1 MGRENCGGT
10 SFQLTRNDRTG
21 MKTNKFLYS
30 MIMVLVL
37 LGVSCT
43 DDTFM
48 DNRGRVEEGIPV
60 RVQLKF
66 QTEAGQVITRAE
78 QSEEYENR
86 IENAYVFVFDG
97 GGTIVYRNFFIEG
110 TGLSFANGDPN
121 HSSGTLTFDTKS
133 MNDATIVGIAN
144 LRTETS
150 RTAFPVTEEELDN
163 ITDLKALKNYV
174 MKMSEASVSRGGLFM
189 MTGYAKDSEGNT
201 VVNIPGSESGTV
213 TMGATLQFERTDAK
227 VKFVVT
233 TSPNPPAGKTW
244 TNFSFTPST
253 WEVKR
258 VPQQSYLLEAESGDY
273 DGADAAYFNTPA
285 TPFEALTTDPDNA
298 NLYTGGSFVFYMPE
312 NKKTPLQSVS
322 DYAQRDAWDTGKGLD
337 DNGNRTFTNANANS
351 TYVEMTGTLSYV
363 DNDNMLVNAD
373 VRFIIHLGYM
383 TSYKDKD
390 GQTISVNPDPDDY
403 DTKRNSFY
411 TYNVTVRGVNDIIV
425 EVTNESGEDKR
436 PGYEGDVVYSTTDI
450 FEFDSHY
457 DRRLIQLNKKAIGT
471 DMKWSVNT
479 PFSRGIHDATDN
491 DKNIEESM
499 RDYRWVKFAINADY
513 GVDKDHFVKYPGDQN
528 YNDPFPMDE
537 SNNDEPSP
545 YYDQSSP
552 YYGGKGNYPNARL
565 LDVNQLIR
573 RLQQEAE
580 NGSSSI
586 FFTDTDGEEK
596 VAITVFVDEHLY
608 FNHPLTNQPGEENRS
623 LWKLTTDKEDRQLHI
638 IAQGAQMSPDGN
650 SSVVNSTF
658 TFKQRPI
665 STIFNVDK
673 PELTTAWGLES
684 VMETGR
690 MKKGNLQYGGS
701 TSNGRSNTLDII
713 LGTNHN
719 DVVHWTEVLNTDASY
734 TLNGDYEDPVHACLI
749 RNRDLNGDNIIQ
761 SNEIRWYLAA
771 IDQLTDIYIG
781 EYALDEKSRL
791 YPTNSADRIDEN
803 GKSQVRWHYI
813 SSSAK
818 DNDVWILWAEEGASR
833 GGSSESIKDE
843 TTGWPWYNNVSNEY
857 FSYRCARNL
866 GLKLSEPDAEPADLI
881 DVTNEGDGF
890 YLIDATNLNTKSRRT
905 NYEVNPL
912 PLHNERSANNLP
924 YAKFRVHSNAY
935 NPNGETPK
943 IDNWPNWNDW
953 PWNSYQT
960 VNPYPPGYRIPNQR
974 ELLIMTTRMPE
985 YAWPTFTY
993 GQSRIDPDYICQTSF
1008 SLNRQPPYNDSREG
1022 FLWHSSNREFYLQ
1035 NDRGEEGYVRPVQ
1048 DVKE

>member
-1 MGRENCGGT
+1 
-10 SFQLTRNDRTG
+10 
-21 MKTNKFLYS
+21 MKTSKFLYS

-48 DNRGRVEEGIPV
+48 DNRDRVEEGIPV
-60 RVQLKF
+60 RVQLNF

-121 HSSGTLTFDTKS
+121 HSSGTITFNTKS

-150 RTAFPVTEEELDN
+150 GTAFPVTKEELDN

-285 TPFEALTTDPDNA
+285 TPFEALTTDPNNA

-312 NKKTPLQSVS
+312 NKKTPINQVQ

-390 GQTISVNPDPDDY
+390 GQTINVTPKPNDY

-411 TYNVTVRGVNDIIV
+411 TYNVTIRGVNDIIV

-658 TFKQRPI
+658 IFKQRPI

-713 LGTNHN
+713 LGTNHD

-734 TLNGDYEDPVHACLI
+734 TLNSDYEDPVHACLI

-791 YPTNSADRIDEN
+791 YPSNPADREN
-803 GKSQVRWHYI
+803 QVRWHYI
-813 SSSAK
+813 SSSA
-818 DNDVWILWAEEGASR
+818 NGSNAWILWAEEGASR
-833 GGSSESIKDE
+833 GAHNAENAGS
-843 TTGWPWYNNVSNEY
+843 V

-866 GLKLSEPDAEPADLI
+866 GLKLDAPDDEPEDLI
-881 DVTNEGDGF
+881 HVTEETGGS
-890 YLIDATNLNTKSRRT
+890 YLIDATNLNVKSRRT

-924 YAKFRVHSNAY
+924 YAKFRVHKDAF
-935 NPNGETPK
+935 NPKGETPFV
-943 IDNWPNWNDW
+943 DTWNAWPSEDEWNDW

-985 YAWPTFTY
+985 TAWPTFKDSY
-993 GQSRIDPDYICQTSF
+993 RAQSAQIKPDYVCQTSF
-1008 SLNRQPPYNDSREG
+1008 SLNGTAPYENGKREG
-1022 FLWHSSNREFYLQ
+1022 FLWDSDSGVFFLQ
-1035 NDRGEEGYVRPVQ
+1035 NSTDEEGYVRPVQ

>member
-1 MGRENCGGT
+1 
-10 SFQLTRNDRTG
+10 
-21 MKTNKFLYS
+21 MKTSKFLYS

-60 RVQLKF
+60 RVQLNF

-97 GGTIVYRNFFIEG
+97 GGNIVYKKFFTEG
-110 TGLSFANGDPN
+110 SELSFANGDPN
-121 HSSGTLTFDTKS
+121 HSSGTITFNTKS

-144 LRTETS
+144 LRTATS
-150 RTAFPVTEEELDN
+150 GTAFPVTEEELDK
-163 ITDLKALKNYV
+163 ITDLNTLKGYV
-174 MKMSEASVSRGGLFM
+174 MKMSEASVNRGGLFM

-201 VVNIPGSESGTV
+201 VVTIPGSESGTV
-213 TMGATLQFERTDAK
+213 TMESTLQFERTDAK

-233 TSPNPPAGKTW
+233 TSPNPPDGKTW

-258 VPQQSYLLEAESGDY
+258 VPQQSYLLEAKTGDY
-273 DGADAAYFNTPA
+273 DEADAAYFNTPA
-285 TPFEALTTDPDNA
+285 APFEALTTDPDNA

-312 NKKTPLQSVS
+312 NKKTPLQSVT

-351 TYVEMTGTLSYV
+351 TYVEMTGTVSYQ
-363 DNDNMLVNAD
+363 DNEGMLVNAD
-373 VRFIIHLGYM
+373 VRFIVHLGYV
-383 TSYKDKD
+383 TSRN
-390 GQTISVNPDPDDY
+390 GQPVTADPNDY
-403 DTKRNSFY
+403 NTDRNGFY

-425 EVTNESGEDKR
+425 EVRDGNDQR

-457 DRRLIQLNKKAIGT
+457 DRRLIKLNKKAIGT

-479 PFSRGIHDATDN
+479 PFSRGIHDATD
-491 DKNIEESM
+491 DDENIEQDM
-499 RDYRWVKFAINADY
+499 RDYRWIKFAINKDY
-513 GVDKDHFVKYPGDQN
+513 GVANDKYVKYPGDQN
-528 YNDPFPMDE
+528 YNDPFPMSGTE
-537 SNNDEPSP
+537 NNKSAP
-545 YYDQSSP
+545 YYTA
-552 YYGGKGNYPNARL
+552 YPNARL

-573 RLQQEAE
+573 RLQQEAA

-586 FFTDTDGEEK
+586 FFTDEDGEEK

-638 IAQGAQMSPDGN
+638 IAQGSQISPDGN

-658 TFKQRPI
+658 SFKQRPI

-673 PELTTAWGLES
+673 EELTTAWGLES

-690 MKKGNLQYGGS
+690 MQKQEENNNLTYGSS
-701 TSNGRSNTLDII
+701 TSNGRMNTLDII
-713 LGTNHN
+713 LGSGHTN
-719 DVVHWTEVLNTDASY
+719 VVHWTDVLNTDYHYS
-734 TLNGDYEDPVHACLI
+734 LNSGYEDPVHACLL

-791 YPTNSADRIDEN
+791 YPSNPADREN
-803 GKSQVRWHYI
+803 QVRWHYI
-813 SSSAK
+813 SSSA
-818 DNDVWILWAEEGASR
+818 NGSNAWILWAEEGASR
-833 GGSSESIKDE
+833 GAHNATNAG
-843 TTGWPWYNNVSNEY
+843 TY

-866 GLKLSEPDAEPADLI
+866 GLKLDAPDDEPEDLI
-881 DVTNEGDGF
+881 HVTEEMGGS
-890 YLIDATNLNTKSRRT
+890 YLIDATNLNVKSRRT

-912 PLHNERSANNLP
+912 PAHNERSANNLP
-924 YAKFRVHSNAY
+924 YAKFRVHKDAF
-935 NPNGETPK
+935 NPKGETPFV
-943 IDNWPNWNDW
+943 DTWNAWPSEDEWNDW

-985 YAWPTFTY
+985 TAWPTFKDSY
-993 GQSRIDPDYICQTSF
+993 RAQSAQIKPDYVCQTSF
-1008 SLNRQPPYNDSREG
+1008 SLNGTAPYENGKREG
-1022 FLWHSSNREFYLQ
+1022 FLWDSDSGVFFLQ
-1035 NDRGEEGYVRPVQ
+1035 NSTDEEGYVRPVQ

>member
-1 MGRENCGGT
+1 
-10 SFQLTRNDRTG
+10 
-21 MKTNKFLYS
+21 MKANKLLYS
-30 MIMVLVL
+30 MIAVLAL
-37 LGVSCT
+37 LGASCT

-48 DNRGRVEEGIPV
+48 DNHGRVEEGIPV

-66 QTEAGQVITRAE
+66 RAEAGDVMTRAE
-78 QSEEYENR
+78 QTEEYENR
-86 IENAYVFVFDG
+86 IENAYIFVFDG
-97 GGTIVYRNFFIEG
+97 SGKRVADVTPNFVTEG
-110 TGLSFANGDPN
+110 SGLSSALK
-121 HSSGTLTFDTKS
+121 TITFDTKS

-144 LRTETS
+144 LRTGTS
-150 RTAFPVTEEELDN
+150 GTAFPVTQEELDA
-163 ITDLKALKNYV
+163 IQDLNSLKTYV
-174 MKMSEASVSRGGLFM
+174 MKMSDASVSRGGLFM

-201 VVNIPGSESGTV
+201 QVVIPGKETGET
-213 TMGATLQFERTDAK
+213 TMQATLQFERTDAK

-233 TSPNPPAGKTW
+233 TDPNPPTGKTW
-244 TNFSFTPST
+244 KDFSFTPRT

-273 DGADAAYFNTPA
+273 DGAEAIYFNTPA
-285 TPFEALTTDPDNA
+285 VPFETMTTDPNNA

-312 NKKTPLQSVS
+312 NKKTPLQSVT

-351 TYVEMTGTLSYV
+351 TYVEMTGTISYV
-363 DNDNMLVNAD
+363 DGENDLVNAD
-373 VRFIIHLGYM
+373 VRLIVHLGYV
-383 TSYKDKD
+383 TFRNENAV
-390 GQTISVNPDPDDY
+390 TPNPNDY
-403 DTKRNSFY
+403 NTERNGFY
-411 TYNVTVRGVNDIIV
+411 TYNVKVRGVNDIIV
-425 EVTNESGEDKR
+425 EVTNETDNR

-457 DRRLIQLNKKAIGT
+457 DRRLIKLNRSAIGD

-479 PFSRGIHDATDN
+479 PFSRGIHDATDD
-491 DKNIEESM
+491 DKNIEQNM

-513 GVDKDHFVKYPGDQN
+513 GVDNEHFVKYPGDQN

-537 SNNDEPSP
+537 SNNDKSAP
-545 YYDQSSP
+545 YYTS
-552 YYGGKGNYPNARL
+552 YPNARL

-573 RLQQEAE
+573 RLQREAADE
-580 NGSSSI
+580 NSTI
-586 FFTDTDGEEK
+586 FYTDTDGEKK
-596 VAITVFVDEHLY
+596 VAISVFVDEHLY

-638 IAQGAQMSPDGN
+638 IAQGSKISPDGN

-690 MKKGNLQYGGS
+690 MAKGSRQYGSS
-701 TSNGRSNTLDII
+701 TSNGRMNTLDII
-713 LGTNHN
+713 LDKNH
-719 DVVHWTEVLNTDASY
+719 DKVVHWTDVLNTDAHY
-734 TLNGDYEDPVHACLI
+734 ELNSTYQDPVHACLM

-791 YPTNSADRIDEN
+791 YPSNPADREN
-803 GKSQVRWHYI
+803 QVRWHYI
-813 SSSAK
+813 SSSAT
-818 DNDVWILWAEEGASR
+818 NNNAWILWAEEGASR
-833 GGSSESIKDE
+833 GAHNAENAGS
-843 TTGWPWYNNVSNEY
+843 V

-866 GLKLSEPDAEPADLI
+866 GLKLDAPDDEPEDLI
-881 DVTNEGDGF
+881 HVTPEAEGF
-890 YLIDATNLNTKSRRT
+890 YLIDATNLNVKSRRS
-905 NYEVNPL
+905 NFEVVPL
-912 PLHNERSANNLP
+912 PAHNERSANNLP
-924 YAKFRVHSNAY
+924 YAKFRVHKNAY
-935 NPNGETPK
+935 NPKGETPFVDQWYIGK
-943 IDNWPNWNDW
+943 DEWNDW

-960 VNPYPPGYRIPNQR
+960 VNPYPAGYRIPNQR

-985 YAWPTFTY
+985 TAWPTFIDDSGW
-993 GQSRIDPDYICQTSF
+993 GQSAKIKPDYVCQTSF
-1008 SLNRQPPYNDSREG
+1008 SLNGTAPYENGKREG
-1022 FLWHSSNREFYLQ
+1022 FLWNSESGVFYLQ
-1035 NDRGEEGYVRPVQ
+1035 NSTDEEGYVRPVQ
-1048 DVKE
+1048 DVQ

>member
-1 MGRENCGGT
+1 
-10 SFQLTRNDRTG
+10 
-21 MKTNKFLYS
+21 MKANKLLYS
-30 MIMVLVL
+30 IIAVLAL
-37 LGVSCT
+37 LGASCT

-48 DNRGRVEEGIPV
+48 DNHGRVEEGIPV

-66 QTEAGQVITRAE
+66 RAEAGDVMTRAE
-78 QSEEYENR
+78 QTEEYENR
-86 IENAYVFVFDG
+86 IENAYIFVFDG
-97 GGTIVYRNFFIEG
+97 SGKRVADVTPSFVTEG
-110 TGLSFANGDPN
+110 SGLSSALK
-121 HSSGTLTFDTKS
+121 TITFDTKS

-150 RTAFPVTEEELDN
+150 GTAFPVTQEELDA
-163 ITDLKALKNYV
+163 IQDLNSLKTYV
-174 MKMSEASVSRGGLFM
+174 MKMSDASVSRGGLFM

-201 VVNIPGSESGTV
+201 QVVIPGKETGET
-213 TMGATLQFERTDAK
+213 TMQATLQFERTDAK

-233 TSPNPPAGKTW
+233 TDPNPPTGKTW
-244 TNFSFTPST
+244 KDFSFTPRT

-273 DGADAAYFNTPA
+273 DGAEAIYFNTPA
-285 TPFEALTTDPDNA
+285 VPFETMTTDTENP

-312 NKKTPLQSVS
+312 NKKKPITSVS
-322 DYAQRDAWDTGKGLD
+322 DYASRDAWDIQAGID
-337 DNGNRTFTNANANS
+337 ENGNRTFTNANANS
-351 TYVEMTGTLSYV
+351 TYVEMTGTISYV
-363 DNDNMLVNAD
+363 DGENDLVNAD
-373 VRFIIHLGYM
+373 VRLIVHLGYV
-383 TSYKDKD
+383 TSRNRNAV
-390 GQTISVNPDPDDY
+390 TPNPNDY
-403 DTKRNSFY
+403 NTERNGFY
-411 TYNVTVRGVNDIIV
+411 TYNVKVQGVNDIIV
-425 EVTNESGEDKR
+425 EVTNETDNR

-457 DRRLIQLNKKAIGT
+457 DRRLIKLNKSAIGT

-479 PFSRGIHDATDN
+479 PFSRGIHDATDD
-491 DKNIEESM
+491 DKNIEQNM

-537 SNNDEPSP
+537 SNNDKSAP
-545 YYDQSSP
+545 YYTS
-552 YYGGKGNYPNARL
+552 YPNARL

-573 RLQQEAE
+573 RLQREAADE
-580 NGSSSI
+580 NSTI
-586 FFTDTDGEEK
+586 FYTDTDGEKK
-596 VAITVFVDEHLY
+596 VAISVFVDEHLY

-638 IAQGAQMSPDGN
+638 IAQGSKISPDGN

-690 MKKGNLQYGGS
+690 MAKGSRQYGSS
-701 TSNGRSNTLDII
+701 TSNGRINTLDII
-713 LGTNHN
+713 LGSNHN
-719 DVVHWTEVLNTDASY
+719 NVVHWTDVLNTDKHY
-734 TLNGDYEDPVHACLI
+734 ELNSTYQDPVHACLM

-791 YPTNSADRIDEN
+791 YPSNPADREN
-803 GKSQVRWHYI
+803 QVRWHYI
-813 SSSAK
+813 SSSAT
-818 DNDVWILWAEEGASR
+818 NNNAWILWAEEGASR
-833 GGSSESIKDE
+833 GAHNEENAGS
-843 TTGWPWYNNVSNEY
+843 V

-866 GLKLSEPDAEPADLI
+866 GLKLDAPDDEPEDLI
-881 DVTNEGDGF
+881 HVTSEGGGF
-890 YLIDATNLNTKSRRT
+890 YLIDATNLNVKSRRS
-905 NYEVNPL
+905 NFEVVPL
-912 PLHNERSANNLP
+912 PAHNERSANNLP
-924 YAKFRVHSNAY
+924 YAKFRVHKNAY
-935 NPNGETPK
+935 NPKGETPFVDQWHIGK
-943 IDNWPNWNDW
+943 DEWNDW

-960 VNPYPPGYRIPNQR
+960 VNPYPAGYRIPNQR

-985 YAWPTFTY
+985 TAWPTFRDSGW
-993 GQSRIDPDYICQTSF
+993 GQSAEIKPDYVCQTSF
-1008 SLNRQPPYNDSREG
+1008 SLNGTAPYENGKREG
-1022 FLWHSSNREFYLQ
+1022 FLWNSESGVFYLQ
-1035 NDRGEEGYVRPVQ
+1035 NSTDEEGYVRPVQ
-1048 DVKE
+1048 DVQ